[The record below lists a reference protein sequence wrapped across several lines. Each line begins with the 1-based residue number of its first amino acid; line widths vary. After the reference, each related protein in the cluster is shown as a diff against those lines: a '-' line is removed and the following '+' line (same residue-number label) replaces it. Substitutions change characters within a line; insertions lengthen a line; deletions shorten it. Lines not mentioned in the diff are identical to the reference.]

1 MKHFSALTLVEC
13 NFPAV
18 SRTGPAKPGP
28 ADAHSQPRRRRKPKG
43 DTMQKLLAALAVLTL
58 LSGTVAF
65 AAPANASNTYL
76 FPPTENAGSNS

>member
-1 MKHFSALTLVEC
+1 
-13 NFPAV
+13 
-18 SRTGPAKPGP
+18 
-28 ADAHSQPRRRRKPKG
+28 
-43 DTMQKLLAALAVLTL
+43 MQKLLAALAVLTL